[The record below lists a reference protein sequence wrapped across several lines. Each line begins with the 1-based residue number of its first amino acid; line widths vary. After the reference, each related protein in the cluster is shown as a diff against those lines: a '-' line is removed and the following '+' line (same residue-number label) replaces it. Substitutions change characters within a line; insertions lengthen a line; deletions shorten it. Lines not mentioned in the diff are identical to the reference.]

1 MDAFLVGGAVR
12 DALLNYP
19 TSERDWVVVGATDGE
34 MGELG
39 FKKVVSG
46 FPVYIH
52 PETGEEYALARREIK
67 TAPGYRGFR
76 VEFGPEVTLEQDLLR
91 RDLTINALAED
102 ITTGEIIDLFH
113 GRRDLTEGL
122 LRHISPSFV
131 EDPVRLLRAARFAAR
146 LGRWGFRISHGT
158 HELMKHMASSG
169 ELEALQIERLWL
181 EMKQALAEDQ
191 PWRFFEVMH
200 RCGALSILIPELV
213 PVMGCSTAH
222 TNQPSSTM
230 ISALKRAAIQTPDSV
245 VRFAVAMYDAALLT
259 AKPGALAYRLRVERE
274 YADLLER
281 VIQGAP
287 LYQSLDATNPEA
299 ILRLIDQGRAT
310 HQPGRFHAFL
320 AACQALWPVH
330 GDRFTTKLMRAVAAV
345 KSISGTPLIKQGLSG
360 KALKLSLT
368 GQRLAAI
375 ERIFE

>member
-1 MDAFLVGGAVR
+1 MSTAV
-12 DALLNYP
+12 
-19 TSERDWVVVGATDGE
+19 
-34 MGELG
+34 
-39 FKKVVSG
+39 
-46 FPVYIH
+46 
-52 PETGEEYALARREIK
+52 ETGASCSAITRFTAIFYGKLPSRVGPIRSAR
-67 TAPGYRGFR
+67 
-76 VEFGPEVTLEQDLLR
+76 L
-91 RDLTINALAED
+91 
-102 ITTGEIIDLFH
+102 IDL
-113 GRRDLTEGL
+113 
-122 LRHISPSFV
+122 
-131 EDPVRLLRAARFAAR
+131 
-146 LGRWGFRISHGT
+146 
-158 HELMKHMASSG
+158 EL
-169 ELEALQIERLWL
+169 
-181 EMKQALAEDQ
+181 
-191 PWRFFEVMH
+191 P
-200 RCGALSILIPELV
+200 
-213 PVMGCSTAH
+213 
-222 TNQPSSTM
+222 
-230 ISALKRAAIQTPDSV
+230 
-245 VRFAVAMYDAALLT
+245 AMYDAALLT
-259 AKPGALAYRLRVERE
+259 GKPGALAYRLRVERE